1 MAFENLMAPRASL
14 NISLDQTAGVLAKL
28 SANGTPGVLVCENI
42 GGMGT
47 GSFLI
52 PISATETG
60 LGGVPWL
67 DATQNLTDLGV
78 PTALPIYLQIWVAAK
93 KSFYDAAGVIAD
105 LNRGETVNEALE

>member
-1 MAFENLMAPRASL
+1 MPFENLQAPRASL

-28 SANGTPGVLVCENI
+28 AANNTPGVLVCENI

-52 PISATETG
+52 PVNATEDVSS
-60 LGGVPWL
+60 VPWI
-67 DATQNLTDLGV
+67 DKTQNLADLGV
-78 PTALPIYLQIWVAAK
+78 PTALPVYLQIWVAAK

-105 LNRGETVNEALE
+105 LNRGETVSEALE